1 MPAASGASVGC
12 RRRPHRAAEHAGHAN
27 RDRGRGGGNGPYD
40 GPHCLHRVRRAVQ
53 VALRVADQG
62 LAPQDQEISGQRT
75 GASLV
80 NLQKPWRALRLLAG
94 LDDVRIH
101 DLRHTYASVG
111 AGMGMSLPL
120 LGRLLGHTQAATTS
134 RYAHLSLDPVRIAAS
149 AIDLEIM
156 RLAAADG

>member
-1 MPAASGASVGC
+1 LGEAAIAVLLDL
-12 RRRPHRAAEHAGHAN
+12 RANG
-27 RDRGRGGGNGPYD
+27 RDD
-40 GPHCLHRVRRAVQ
+40 TFV
-53 VALRVADQG
+53 
-62 LAPQDQEISGQRT
+62 ISGQRT